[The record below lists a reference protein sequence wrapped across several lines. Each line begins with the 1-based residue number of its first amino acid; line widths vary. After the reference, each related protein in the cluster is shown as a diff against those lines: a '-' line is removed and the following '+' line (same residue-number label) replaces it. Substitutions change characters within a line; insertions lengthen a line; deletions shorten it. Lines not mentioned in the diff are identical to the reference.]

1 VTGAPSGYRYT
12 RPSTIAE
19 AVGALASTDGP
30 VHLLAGGTALGL
42 LQRQGL
48 IGPGLIVDLA
58 GVPGLD
64 RLELGDSEIGGIN
77 VDRAALR
84 IGAMVTLRR
93 VETDPLIRQHHPL
106 LASALRH
113 VATVGGNLA
122 HADPAQD
129 PPPALL
135 ALDAGVVV
143 AGPAG
148 SRTIPLAVF
157 FRDVFET
164 ALDPGEVVTR
174 IDVPLGPPG
183 RRAAYRKFLPRTVDD
198 YATVSVAARL
208 DFGSD
213 SRIGEARIALG
224 SVAPVPL
231 RVPAAEA
238 LLRDRRAE
246 DVDLDAVADAV
257 IAAVDP
263 VDDVRGSAAYKR
275 AMAGVWSWRVVAGLL
290 DREDAARPLPAEGR
304 G

>member
-1 VTGAPSGYRYT
+1 MTGAPSGYRYT
-12 RPSTIAE
+12 RPGSIAE
-19 AVGALASTDGP
+19 AVAASASTGGP

-48 IGPGLIVDLA
+48 IEPGLIVDLA
-58 GVPGLD
+58 GVPGL
-64 RLELGDSEIGGIN
+64 EGIEADGIE
-77 VDRAALR
+77 VEGRSLR
-84 IGAMVTLRR
+84 IGSMVTLRR
-93 VETDPLIRQHHPL
+93 VETDPLVRHHHPL

-113 VATVGGNLA
+113 VASVRVRNQATLGGNIA

-148 SRTIPLAVF
+148 SRTIPLDAF

-164 ALDPGEVVTR
+164 ALDAGDVITR

-208 DFGSD
+208 DLGPD
-213 SRIGEARIALG
+213 GRIAEARIALG

-238 LLRDRRAE
+238 LLQGRRPDE
-246 DVDLDAVADAV
+246 VDLAAIADAV
-257 IAAVDP
+257 VAAVEP
-263 VDDVRGSAAYKR
+263 VDDVRGLAAYKR
-275 AMAGVWSWRVVAGLL
+275 AMAGVWSRRVVAGLL
-290 DREDAARPLPAEGR
+290 EDGR